1 MERSNLQSEIASQEL
16 RPQHSRPGHDMLNVG
31 VARQLAAR
39 QTDLAGSR
47 SLPASVHNQQQLRAA
62 ADLAQGPMSRL
73 ESSHTAATE
82 LATLLRG

>member
-1 MERSNLQSEIASQEL
+1 MQSGFAAQEL

-31 VARQLAAR
+31 AARQLAAR
-39 QTDLAGSR
+39 QTDLAGSW

-73 ESSHTAATE
+73 EPFHTSAKE